1 MPQLR
6 SLNEPGRS
14 EPGKVLRS
22 PATWLALLLVF
33 AALVV
38 ADSCRPPARQASVR
52 IFTAAVAGYHYYL
65 HPITGRWI
73 RCRYQPTCSRYS
85 VEAVQKYGIAKGLA
99 LSFRRIRSC
108 RRSVPMGTRD
118 PVP

>member
-1 MPQLR
+1 M
-6 SLNEPGRS
+6 S
-14 EPGKVLRS
+14 KAMRS
-22 PATWLALLLVF
+22 PATWLTLLLLVGVF
-33 AALVV
+33 GFV
-38 ADSCRPPARQASVR
+38 DSLRPPASQVSVR
-52 IFTAAVAGYHYYL
+52 VFTAAVAGYHRYL

-73 RCRYQPTCSRYS
+73 HCRYQPTCSRYS

-99 LSFRRIRSC
+99 LSFHRIRSC

>member
-1 MPQLR
+1 
-6 SLNEPGRS
+6 
-14 EPGKVLRS
+14 
-22 PATWLALLLVF
+22 
-33 AALVV
+33 V
-38 ADSCRPPARQASVR
+38 ADSFRPPSRQVSVR
-52 IFTAAVAGYHYYL
+52 LFTAAVAGYHHYL

-73 RCRYQPTCSRYS
+73 HCRFEPTCSRYS

>member
-6 SLNEPGRS
+6 SLNRQNTV
-14 EPGKVLRS
+14 GKALRN
-22 PATWLALLLVF
+22 PAAWLVLLLIV
-33 AALVV
+33 AALGI
-38 ADSCRPPARQASVR
+38 ADSLRPPSRQVSVGL
-52 IFTAAVAGYHYYL
+52 FTAAVAGYQHYV

-73 RCRYQPTCSRYS
+73 HCRYQPTCSRYA
-85 VEAVQKYGIAKGLA
+85 VEAVQKYGIAKGIA
-99 LSFRRIRSC
+99 LSFRRVRSC